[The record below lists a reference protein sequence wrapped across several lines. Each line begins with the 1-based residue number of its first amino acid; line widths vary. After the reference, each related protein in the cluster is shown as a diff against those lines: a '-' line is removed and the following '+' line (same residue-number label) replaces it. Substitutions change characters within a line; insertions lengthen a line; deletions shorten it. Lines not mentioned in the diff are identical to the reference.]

1 MSHPVLRPM
10 TKALSRAFW
19 DGFSPDP
26 AVYEHPEEM
35 QPYTFR
41 QEDAEARYDQR
52 LAK

>member
-1 MSHPVLRPM
+1 MSHPVLCPM

-41 QEDAEARYDQR
+41 QEDAEARYD
-52 LAK
+52 